1 MTWDLAALS
10 APKYPLNNQRSHRVF
25 GMRHSIARAGYRDAQ
40 TTEFLE
46 NFKMFGRIM
55 LLLPFVEATY
65 IISLYGDVYTDVE
78 FFTKTYPWII
88 DNIGGEINV
97 DYYLQGSG
105 RYSVP
110 HMCALNEMKM
120 NTFLQ
125 AQYLKC
131 EAEGNPSEICLCEA
145 GIDPKKYKHCVL
157 TKGNYASLS
166 ASKYNQLGI
175 DARPIIEVGYKNT
188 IFGVDDSWYLK
199 KICTIFG
206 DNSPRGCRRPFS
218 CNGTE
223 VLSDRKG
230 VVNFDCPHCHKFN
243 VKQEAKEETP
253 YTSTTSTTPYNFEN
267 TYY

>member
-1 MTWDLAALS
+1 
-10 APKYPLNNQRSHRVF
+10 
-25 GMRHSIARAGYRDAQ
+25 
-40 TTEFLE
+40 
-46 NFKMFGRIM
+46 MFRTLM
-55 LLLPFVEATY
+55 LILPFGEATY

-78 FFTKTYPWII
+78 FFTRTYPWII
-88 DNIGGEINV
+88 DNIGGEITV
-97 DYYLQGSG
+97 DYYMQGSG

-131 EAEGNPSEICLCEA
+131 EAEGNPTEVCLCEA
-145 GIDPKKYKHCVL
+145 GIDPHKYKHCVL

-166 ASKYNQLGI
+166 ASKYSQLGI
-175 DARPIIEVGYKNT
+175 DASPIIEVGYKNT

-206 DNSPRGCRRPFS
+206 DNPPRGCRRPLS

-223 VLSDRKG
+223 VFSDRKG
-230 VVNFDCPHCHKFN
+230 VVNFDCSCFDLN
-243 VKQEAKEETP
+243 VKQDVKEESLHT
-253 YTSTTSTTPYNFEN
+253 YTTSTTPTSDTSYNFSLL
-267 TYY
+267 